1 MKNKILVLMA
11 LLLPVLMPN
20 IAHAD
25 DKSDQKWITGKTF
38 SGLIN
43 MPLPKTG
50 IFEKVKDLFAGP
62 DKNEIP
68 FKLEF
73 RGTLLDKLNPFRKDS
88 YWRLYVYEQG
98 VAINKEQPK
107 LIDIHG
113 DLEYKVEKG
122 ILKLYLYNG
131 SRKIDKRLTLT
142 ASIPIAEVKKTN
154 EINLNLGG
162 NSDDGLNPEKG
173 TRLEN
178 IVDLNLRDA
187 SKGVLRQLKNA
198 MDKSGMTELAKKGL
212 VKVLGLAVKA
222 ALL

>member
-1 MKNKILVLMA
+1 M
-11 LLLPVLMPN
+11 
-20 IAHAD
+20 
-25 DKSDQKWITGKTF
+25 
-38 SGLIN
+38 
-43 MPLPKTG
+43 
-50 IFEKVKDLFAGP
+50 
-62 DKNEIP
+62 
-68 FKLEF
+68 
-73 RGTLLDKLNPFRKDS
+73 
-88 YWRLYVYEQG
+88 
-98 VAINKEQPK
+98 
-107 LIDIHG
+107 
-113 DLEYKVEKG
+113 
-122 ILKLYLYNG
+122 
-131 SRKIDKRLTLT
+131 TLT